1 MLKVL
6 FKNNGKNHSYVE
18 VVSKSFVICSPKH
31 LLSSVVTFSNPWK
44 DTGDIEDSVK
54 KQVGYKVGISYQ
66 EVFEKSIY

>member
-31 LLSSVVTFSNPWK
+31 LLSSVVTFSNP
-44 DTGDIEDSVK
+44 
-54 KQVGYKVGISYQ
+54 
-66 EVFEKSIY
+66 